1 MKRKLPN
8 KITNG
13 KIDGFTPTTLD
24 QLMGETEQSVYPVKT
39 EAEYTKYLSE
49 LSKSEL
55 IEHAVKLCVPPT
67 DERERTIKRLM
78 TAFRAHVQKYTPAPV
93 LSKPR
98 PLSAEALKILAE
110 GR

>member
-1 MKRKLPN
+1 MKKKLPN

-13 KIDGFTPTTLD
+13 KIDGFQPTTLD
-24 QLMGETEQSVYPVKT
+24 QLMGETEQSVYPVST
-39 EAEYTKYLSE
+39 EPEYVEYLST

-55 IEHAVKLCVPPT
+55 LEHSVKLCVPPT
-67 DERERTIKRLM
+67 DERERTVKRLLA
-78 TAFRAHVQKYTPAPV
+78 AFRVHMQKYTRIPT